1 MLSYARYADNN
12 SGGKLVRVHLLLR
25 AQIKT
30 TCDIRSCWDPLHGC
44 VQKSVSK
51 SWQQFYVVV
60 FSHHQAASGQHAI
73 TGRVMLLNV
82 IHKMSPVKVF
92 SKSDAGIPHRA
103 S

>member
-12 SGGKLVRVHLLLR
+12 SGGKLARVHLLFS

-51 SWQQFYVVV
+51 SWRQFYVVV
-60 FSHHQAASGQHAI
+60 FPHHQHAI

-82 IHKMSPVKVF
+82 IHKMSLVKVF
-92 SKSDAGIPHRA
+92 NSKSDAGIPRRA
-103 S
+103 V